1 LQKELMK
8 TQFRAARQFPGN
20 HRAFT
25 FVEVMVATSIALF
38 LFISFYAA
46 LASGIGTIQMARENV
61 RATQIMVNRM
71 EGIRL
76 CRWDQLT
83 DTTLVPTSFT
93 ETFYP
98 NAASGNQGFTYT
110 GTITIVPAALA
121 SPASSYSTN
130 MYRVTVQLNWQSTGP
145 QHTRQMTTYCAKYG
159 IQNYVWASN

>member
-1 LQKELMK
+1 MK
-8 TQFRAARQFPGN
+8 TEFFTASQFPRN
-20 HRAFT
+20 YRAFT

-46 LASGIGTIQMARENV
+46 LASGIGTIQIARENV

-83 DTTLVPTSFT
+83 DTTLVPTNFT

-98 NAASGNQGFTYT
+98 NAPIGNQGFTYT
-110 GTITIVPAALA
+110 GTITIAPAALA
-121 SPASSYSTN
+121 NPATSYSTN
-130 MYRVTVQLNWQSTGP
+130 MYRVTIQLDWQSTGP
-145 QHTRQMTTYCAKYG
+145 PHTRQMTTYCAKYG
-159 IQNYVWASN
+159 IQNYVWATN